1 MICNNC
7 GSNVPEHMNY
17 CPRCGAQFQQAA
29 PPQYQ
34 TPATERQK
42 GSGNTGLLVALIV
55 LVALVLAT
63 GIAFGVYFMTRD
75 NDNSAAGNTAQ
86 RVETTV
92 VAQHTPAQTRQAT
105 PAASN
110 APKLS
115 SGIIVDPVDSYV
127 NVRRGPGTS
136 YAIAT
141 QLDVGTTVY
150 YERGSKWVK
159 VYDLNNRYLGYVF
172 HDRIR

>member
-1 MICNNC
+1 MAI
-7 GSNVPEHMNY
+7 
-17 CPRCGAQFQQAA
+17 
-29 PPQYQ
+29 
-34 TPATERQK
+34 
-42 GSGNTGLLVALIV
+42 IV
-55 LVALVLAT
+55 LVSLLLIT

-75 NDNSAAGNTAQ
+75 NDNSATAGNTTQ
-86 RVETTV
+86 RVETRV
-92 VAQHTPAQTRQAT
+92 VAQPVPVQ

-110 APKLS
+110 APKLR

-127 NVRRGPGTS
+127 NVRRGPGTN

-159 VYDLNNRYLGYVF
+159 VYDLNYSYLGYVF

>member
-42 GSGNTGLLVALIV
+42 GSGNKGLLVTIIV
-55 LVALVLAT
+55 LVSLLLVIGT
-63 GIAFGVYFMTRD
+63 AFGIYFMTRD
-75 NDNSAAGNTAQ
+75 NDSSSADNTAQ
-86 RVETTV
+86 RTETRV
-92 VAQHTPAQTRQAT
+92 VAQHVPAQTHQPT
-105 PAASN
+105 VSN
-110 APKLS
+110 TPKLS